1 MAMKW
6 LKGFWQALK
15 TPAAAERKTI
25 SSFSPTPTAE
35 MFCNFTP
42 RAQQVLVLAQHEADQ
57 LNHNFVGT
65 EHLLLGLMGLGQ
77 GVAVNVLHKLG
88 VKPDELRSEIMRN
101 VGIGPGEKLIGRP
114 LLTPRVKRVL
124 ALADKERKA
133 LRHTYLGTEHLLLG
147 LIREGDGVAAKV
159 LTQLKIDLVQVRQ
172 EILKELDPNFALDY
186 GRQPSGL
193 SEETP
198 QSAADAIA
206 LEKRYD
212 VYCMETG
219 DRQVIYR
226 NVWFKGIKR
235 IFPEQQQPDLEDFYE
250 LEQADGLVIHVAK
263 FSIIKF
269 CAAGTT
275 PSQEI
280 HQSNKPADR

>member
-1 MAMKW
+1 MKW
-6 LKGFWQALK
+6 LKEFWKALT
-15 TPAAAERKTI
+15 TPAIADRKTI
-25 SSFSPTPTAE
+25 GPFAPTPSE
-35 MFCNFTP
+35 ELFCNFTP

-77 GVAVNVLHKLG
+77 GVAVNVLQKLG
-88 VKPDELRSEIMRN
+88 VKPDELRSEIIRN
-101 VGIGPGEKLIGRP
+101 VGVGPGEKLIGRP

-147 LIREGDGVAAKV
+147 LIREGDGVAARV

-186 GRQPSGL
+186 SRKPSGL
-193 SEETP
+193 SEDSSP
-198 QSAADAIA
+198 SISSPAPAAKAVA
-206 LEKRYD
+206 PEKRYD
-212 VYCMETG
+212 VYCVEANDHQT
-219 DRQVIYR
+219 VYR
-226 NVWFKGIKR
+226 NIRFKGIKR
-235 IFPEQQQPDLEDFYE
+235 ISPEQQQSDLEDFYE
-250 LEQADGLVIHVAK
+250 LEQTDGLVVYVAK

-269 CAAGTT
+269 CEAGAT
-275 PSQEI
+275 PSPENPPEQ
-280 HQSNKPADR
+280 